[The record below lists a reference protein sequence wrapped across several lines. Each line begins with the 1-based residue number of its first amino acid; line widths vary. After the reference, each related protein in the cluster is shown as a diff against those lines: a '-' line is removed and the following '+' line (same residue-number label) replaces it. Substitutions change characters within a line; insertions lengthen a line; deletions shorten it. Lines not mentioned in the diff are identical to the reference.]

1 MTKQKKLE
9 VELSSGNVFADL
21 GLPNAEQEQLKAHLT
36 LQIYR
41 TIKDR
46 GLTQTQAGAM
56 LGLKQP
62 HVSLLMRNRS
72 GSFSVGTDD
81 AAHEARSGCP
91 DYRPAEAA
99 QSGRTLVY
107 GQITSASFSIQLAGT
122 EFMRSVST
130 AKCPRSRTKEK
141 TWLGENGRI
150 RK

>member
-1 MTKQKKLE
+1 MTKQKKPA
-9 VELSSGNVFADL
+9 VELGSGNVFADL

-72 GSFSVGTDD
+72 GSFSVGKLM
-81 AAHEARSGCP
+81 
-91 DYRPAEAA
+91 
-99 QSGRTLVY
+99 TLLTKLDQDV
-107 GQITSASFSIQLAGT
+107 QITVQPKRRSQAELSFT
-122 EFMRSVST
+122 V
-130 AKCPRSRTKEK
+130 K
-141 TWLGENGRI
+141 
-150 RK
+150 

>member
-72 GSFSVGTDD
+72 GSFSVGKLM
-81 AAHEARSGCP
+81 
-91 DYRPAEAA
+91 
-99 QSGRTLVY
+99 TLLTKLDQDV
-107 GQITSASFSIQLAGT
+107 QITVQPKRRSQAELSFT
-122 EFMRSVST
+122 V
-130 AKCPRSRTKEK
+130 K
-141 TWLGENGRI
+141 
-150 RK
+150 